1 MNREIHVRICESVRV
16 RFLCATRHNA
26 PVERFFRS
34 LKNEWVDEK
43 GYPDHAQAERDI
55 GAYID
60 NFYNYRRIHSA
71 ADGLPPARC
80 EASLF

>member
-1 MNREIHVRICESVRV
+1 
-16 RFLCATRHNA
+16 
-26 PVERFFRS
+26 
-34 LKNEWVDEK
+34 
-43 GYPDHAQAERDI
+43 DHAQAERDI

-71 ADGLPPARC
+71 AGGLPPARC